1 MKSSI
6 LPDFFTRL
14 YTEALTPAFWQKA
27 IGIAFAAILILAFF
41 RILQVI
47 ASRTLR
53 KTMPEPKAQL
63 IRKTIRYTGYVV
75 VIASI
80 LQSMGIN
87 LSALLGAA
95 GIAGIAIGFA
105 AQTSV
110 SNLISGLFLIS
121 EKSFQLGD
129 VIQAGDIT
137 GIVMSIDL
145 LSVKL
150 QTFDN
155 KFVRIPNETII
166 KTNVVN
172 ITRFPIRRLDITV
185 GVSYNSDLKKVI
197 ELLKDIAAKN
207 MYALDNPEPLILIDK
222 FDKSSINILLG
233 VWFEQSKFVDLK
245 NSIIIDIQE
254 RFGREGI
261 EIPYSKI
268 DLYIKETS
276 DAHQSQIQPDG
287 PIIRDPPVIH

>member
-1 MKSSI
+1 MQSSI
-6 LPDFFTRL
+6 LPDFFTRF
-14 YTEALTPAFWQKA
+14 YNEALTPAFWQKI
-27 IGIAFAAILILAFF
+27 IGIVFAAILILAFF
-41 RILQVI
+41 RILQTIVNK
-47 ASRTLR
+47 TLR

-63 IRKTIRYTGYVV
+63 IRKIIRYTGYVV
-75 VIASI
+75 AVASI

-121 EKSFQLGD
+121 ERSFQIGD
-129 VIQAGDIT
+129 VIKTGDIT

-155 KFVRIPNETII
+155 KFVRIPNESII
-166 KTNVVN
+166 KTNVIN
-172 ITRFPIRRLDITV
+172 ITRFPIQRLDITV

-197 ELLKDIAAKN
+197 AVLKDIAAKN
-207 MYALDNPEPLILIDK
+207 KYVLDNPEPLILIDK
-222 FDKSSINILLG
+222 IDASSINILFG
-233 VWFEQSKFVDLK
+233 VWFEQSKLIELK
-245 NSIIIDIQE
+245 NSIIIEIQE
-254 RFGREGI
+254 CFAKEGI
-261 EIPYSKI
+261 EIPHSKMDI
-268 DLYIKETS
+268 YIKEKL
-276 DAHQSQIQPDG
+276 
-287 PIIRDPPVIH
+287 